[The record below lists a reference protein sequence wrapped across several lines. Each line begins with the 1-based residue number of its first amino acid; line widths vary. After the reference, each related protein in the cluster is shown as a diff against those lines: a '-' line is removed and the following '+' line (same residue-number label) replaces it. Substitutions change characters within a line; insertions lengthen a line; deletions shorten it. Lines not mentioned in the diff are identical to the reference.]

1 MAKVGK
7 AVNDKSVFAKQEL
20 VHALYGRVESSSI
33 VGIDGWT
40 GVGKTTL
47 GKSIAEELG
56 GSSYDLDLAL
66 TRNLKKYVSNL
77 RMSEVSKA
85 LTEAPRPLVISGI
98 CLLKALAM
106 AEIELDVSIYVKRMA
121 SWGWADEDELT
132 GLALEI
138 PGASGELLRR
148 EMRIYHQ
155 EWQPH
160 LNADYEFWRMG

>member
-1 MAKVGK
+1 MPIVLKE
-7 AVNDKSVFAKQEL
+7 KQEL

-77 RMSEVSKA
+77 RMSEVSKV

-155 EWQPH
+155 DWQPH